1 MRASDRAYEALR
13 SEILDWRLPPGSVL
27 AEVEQAERLGVS
39 RTPLREALARLV
51 SEGLAAAHGGRGVVV
66 TAVSLAGMA
75 DLFAVR
81 LPLECAA
88 VRLAAVHR
96 APAVF
101 EELAERFGGAPAL
114 VAAGGAAQHGYYALV
129 AELDDAVDEA
139 AGNPYLLQA
148 QRQLRT
154 HLVRARRLARA
165 NPDRLLASAAEHR
178 QIAEAVARGNPELA
192 AAAVTVHLHH
202 SLHHLQAAMPA
213 PDSSHPRKEHP
224 HG

>member
-1 MRASDRAYEALR
+1 MRASDRAYDALR
-13 SEILDWRLPPGSVL
+13 ADILDWRLPPGSVL

-51 SEGLAAAHGGRGVVV
+51 AEGLAAAHGGRGIVV

-75 DLFAVR
+75 ELFDVR

-88 VRLAAVHR
+88 VRLASVR
-96 APAVF
+96 RTPAVF
-101 EELAERFGGAPAL
+101 EALAGRFANAGSLISTGGTT
-114 VAAGGAAQHGYYALV
+114 QHGYYALV
-129 AELDDAVDEA
+129 AELDAAIDEA

-165 NPDRLLASAAEHR
+165 NPARLLASAAEHR
-178 QIAEAVARGNPELA
+178 QIAEAVGRGNPELA
-192 AAAVTVHLHH
+192 AAAVQVHLHN
-202 SLHHLQAAMPA
+202 SLHHLQASAA
-213 PDSSHPRKEHP
+213 ASDSDT
-224 HG
+224 G